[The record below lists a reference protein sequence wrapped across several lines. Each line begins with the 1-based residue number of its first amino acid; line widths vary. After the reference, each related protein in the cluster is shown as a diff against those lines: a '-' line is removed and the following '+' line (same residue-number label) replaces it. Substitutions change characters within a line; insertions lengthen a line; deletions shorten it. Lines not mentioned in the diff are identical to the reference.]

1 MKTYLSKY
9 LPAFVASLAVASGL
23 QAEENKSKDNKGTN
37 CVDLCYAGPNLDC
50 SDNWQIMGAA
60 IYEQVRVQGADVA
73 SLTDAQARFSQVA
86 FPVNATTIQQPE
98 DFSWGFKVGAA
109 YRDFIDDYR
118 AAIRYT
124 YFKAISNSNLESG
137 YNFGFAPSAFLN
149 RALFNMST
157 PISPYTANVT
167 TNVPITGGPVT
178 GGNNGQFSS
187 VLFQNLELGT
197 SSIINSFQVTLERP
211 SLTTQSLEMTPYY
224 GVATSIITRRQVQ
237 VFTNDYFSGNTNNNY
252 NFYNTANGAFYQNY
266 QKYTWWGVGPLAGLR
281 TSFMFGSNV
290 SVYGDVFGSLTYG
303 QCSTRAST
311 FSKRVQSVSASVQT
325 AAIYVPI
332 EAALEQRMFQFSPE
346 MNFNLGIRWEE
357 KFSDDSKRIRLQ
369 IGYEAAYYFQVMKT
383 IVNDTLSY
391 RTEDGAGLGIQGLVL
406 EGSFDF

>member
-9 LPAFVASLAVASGL
+9 LPAFVASLAIASGL
-23 QAEENKSKDNKGTN
+23 QAEENKSKENKGSN

-60 IYEQVRVQGADVA
+60 VYQQVRVQGGDVA
-73 SLTDAQARFSQVA
+73 TLSDAQARFTQVA
-86 FPVNATTIQQPE
+86 YPVNATTIQQPE

-118 AAIRYT
+118 AAIRYS

-137 YNFGFAPSAFLN
+137 YNNGFAPSAFVN
-149 RALFNMST
+149 RSLFN
-157 PISPYTANVT
+157 INSPTGAFTSNNTAQ
-167 TNVPITGGPVT
+167 VPITGGPVT
-178 GGNNGQFSS
+178 GSTNYQN

-211 SLTTQSLEMTPYY
+211 SLTTQNLEMTPYY

-237 VFTNDYFSGNTNNNY
+237 VFTNDYFGGATNNNY
-252 NFYNTANGAFYQNY
+252 NFYNTANGAFFQNY
-266 QKYTWWGVGPLAGLR
+266 QKFTWWGVGPLAGLR
-281 TSFMFGSNV
+281 TNFMFGSNV
-290 SVYGDVFGSLTYG
+290 SVYGDVYGALTYG
-303 QCSTRAST
+303 QCSTRTST
-311 FSKRVQSVSASVQT
+311 FSKRVTIISAAVQPG
-325 AAIYVPI
+325 AAYLPL

-346 MNFNLGIRWEE
+346 MDFNIGIRWEE

-369 IGYEAAYYFQVMKT
+369 IGYEAAYYFQTMKT
-383 IVNDTLSY
+383 IVNDTLAY
-391 RTEDGAGLGIQGLVL
+391 RTEDGAGLGIQGLVI

>member
-23 QAEENKSKDNKGTN
+23 QAEENKSKDNKGSN

-50 SDNWQIMGAA
+50 SDNWQISGAA

-73 SLTDAQARFSQVA
+73 LLSDAQARFTQVA
-86 FPVNATTIQQPE
+86 FPVNATTVEQPE
-98 DFSWGFKVGAA
+98 DFSWGFKLGLA
-109 YRDFIDDYR
+109 YSDFLDDYR

-137 YNFGFAPSAFLN
+137 YNFGFAPSAFIN
-149 RALFNMST
+149 RALFNVAT
-157 PISPYTANVT
+157 PTGAITSAVPTQ
-167 TNVPITGGPVT
+167 VPIIGGPVT
-178 GGNNGQFSS
+178 GSPNYQS
-187 VLFQNLELGT
+187 VLFQNLQLGT
-197 SSIINSFQVTLERP
+197 SSVINSFQVTLERP
-211 SLTTQSLEMTPYY
+211 SLTTQNLEMTPYY

-237 VFTNDYFSGNTNNNY
+237 VFTNDYYGGTTNYAY
-252 NFYNTANGAFYQNY
+252 NFYDTENGAFFQNY

-281 TSFMFGSNV
+281 TSFLVGSNT
-290 SVYGDVFGSLTYG
+290 SVYGDVYGALTYG

-311 FSKRVQSVSASVQT
+311 FSKRVTAVSSGPQT
-325 AAIYVPI
+325 SANYLPI

-346 MNFNLGIRWEE
+346 IDFNIGVRWEQ
-357 KFSDDSKRIRLQ
+357 KFQDDSKRVRLQ
-369 IGYEAAYYFQVMKT
+369 IGYEADYYFQVMKT

-406 EGSFDF
+406 EGCFDF